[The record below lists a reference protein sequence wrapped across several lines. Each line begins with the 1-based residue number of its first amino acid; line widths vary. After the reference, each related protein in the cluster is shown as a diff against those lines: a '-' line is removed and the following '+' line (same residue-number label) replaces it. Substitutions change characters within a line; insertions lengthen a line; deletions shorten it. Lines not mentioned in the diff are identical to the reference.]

1 MNPILKFVNRMD
13 ASAWRSVIVT
23 LLLLVS
29 VISILLMGRLMLF
42 TGEEDGLM
50 ADVQT
55 YLQSLRSSPFGL
67 LAVIVVFCILAFL
80 GAPQFGLMGAA
91 VLAFGPW
98 LGFLYAW
105 IGTIVSASLTFWCG
119 RWFGISLVKR
129 YGGESIQRLSRF
141 MGRNDFLASAVVRNV
156 PTAPFIVVN
165 MAFGASEAR
174 FLHYAAGVAVGIIPK
189 TLLMALFGQAVAQS
203 LAGNP
208 LFAFGALAAMVVL
221 WIALMLFARTRIKN
235 NEKPV
240 PAEQGEETGEN
251 HL

>member
-1 MNPILKFVNRMD
+1 
-13 ASAWRSVIVT
+13 
-23 LLLLVS
+23 
-29 VISILLMGRLMLF
+29 
-42 TGEEDGLM
+42 
-50 ADVQT
+50 
-55 YLQSLRSSPFGL
+55 
-67 LAVIVVFCILAFL
+67 
-80 GAPQFGLMGAA
+80 
-91 VLAFGPW
+91 
-98 LGFLYAW
+98 
-105 IGTIVSASLTFWCG
+105 
-119 RWFGISLVKR
+119 
-129 YGGESIQRLSRF
+129 